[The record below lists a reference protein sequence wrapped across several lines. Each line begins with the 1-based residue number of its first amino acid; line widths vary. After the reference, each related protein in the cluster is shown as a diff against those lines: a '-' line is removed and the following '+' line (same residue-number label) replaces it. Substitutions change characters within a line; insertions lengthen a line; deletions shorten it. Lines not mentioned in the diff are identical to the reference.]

1 MPSQLINY
9 RQTTVTAPVLD
20 STRHFNDH
28 GVCAQ
33 WGKEGLLR
41 NPCTDRSVRK
51 PFTKSLMKQILD
63 EVLYRILRLTSR
75 TAPHSNL
82 RISKRAV
89 EKRGH
94 MNRREFLQ
102 TGAGVLSAML
112 VLNPRTVFGYE
123 ANSAVRIGLL
133 GCGNRGSS
141 VAESFAR
148 NTSARIVALADLFSD
163 NLSLGQARFNKLN
176 ASLGQS
182 PIDEKLLFRGAHCYE
197 QIANSKNVD
206 LVQISTPPYFHVQ
219 HLEAAVAAGKHVY
232 CEKPIGVDIAQAK
245 RAIEIGKRVK
255 PKQSVDVA
263 FQCRNAPPIAALAEK
278 IKAGALGKIAAG
290 CGNYNAPASTEK
302 KREGA
307 GQDEYR
313 LRNWLWDRVLSGDIL
328 VEQNIHIIDLCNWM
342 LGGHPVKAVT
352 TGGRNVLTHYGDCWD
367 NYQVDF
373 TYPNDVHFSF
383 SSTQFGT
390 DGMFEAG
397 LKLFGSTGSA
407 TCPYA
412 GPIAITG
419 SNAWSWHDS
428 KSTATG
434 SAIFAANGAFLD
446 NLEFADREKERTFVD
461 SIVSGAA
468 HNQIAEGVDTALSC
482 ILGRIAGYQKREVTW
497 DQMLA
502 QKENWQLGFSLEQF
516 A

>member
-1 MPSQLINY
+1 
-9 RQTTVTAPVLD
+9 
-20 STRHFNDH
+20 
-28 GVCAQ
+28 
-33 WGKEGLLR
+33 
-41 NPCTDRSVRK
+41 
-51 PFTKSLMKQILD
+51 
-63 EVLYRILRLTSR
+63 
-75 TAPHSNL
+75 
-82 RISKRAV
+82 
-89 EKRGH
+89 

-102 TGAGVLSAML
+102 TGAGALSAML
-112 VLNPRTVFGYE
+112 VLKPRTVFGYE
-123 ANSAVRIGLL
+123 ANSAVRLGLL

-163 NLSLGQARFNKLN
+163 NLAAGQDRFNKLN

-182 PIDEKLLFRGAHCYE
+182 PIESKLLFRGPHCYE
-197 QIANSKNVD
+197 QLANSKDVD
-206 LVQISTPPYFHVQ
+206 LIQISTPPYFHVQ

-232 CEKPIGVDIAQAK
+232 CEKPVGIDVAQAK
-245 RAIEIGKRVK
+245 RALEIAKRVK
-255 PKQSVDVA
+255 PNQSVDVG
-263 FQCRNAPPIAALAEK
+263 FQCRNAPPIAVLAEK
-278 IKAGALGKIAAG
+278 IKAGALGRIATA

-302 KREGA
+302 TREGE
-307 GQDEYR
+307 GRDEYR

-328 VEQNIHIIDLCNWM
+328 VEQNVHIIDLCNWM
-342 LGGHPVKAVT
+342 LGGHPVKAT
-352 TGGRNVLTHYGDCWD
+352 ATGGRNVLTHYGDCWD
-367 NYQVDF
+367 NYQVDY

-390 DGMFEAG
+390 DGVFEAG
-397 LKLFGSTGSA
+397 LKLFGSSGSA

-419 SNAWSWHDS
+419 SNAWSWQDS
-428 KSTATG
+428 KSTAAG
-434 SAIFAANGAFLD
+434 SGTFAANGAFLD
-446 NLEFADREKERTFVD
+446 NLEFADREKERTFID
-461 SIVSGAA
+461 SIVSGLT

-482 ILGRIAGYQKREVTW
+482 ILGRVAGCQKHEVTW